1 MARNRIELF
10 KKVMAMEEVEEVPA
24 IPTVS
29 RWVGRFSGFSIK
41 ELFYNTEAMIKAQ
54 LKAQEAIGYD
64 ALFCY
69 YDAFYIPQAF
79 GCRLIFLSTG
89 ADVSPLEINNEEDIK
104 SLPMPDIIKEGRLP
118 LILDF
123 AKGLVGLPDR
133 RVPVLGLF
141 EGPFTTSARI
151 MGVEKMMRYL
161 IKNRSMVE
169 RMLDRIETFLSGFG
183 KVLFEIGID
192 GLIIA
197 DPVGSSTM
205 VSPKFYKEF
214 VLPFLKR
221 LIGKLSGPVILHVCG
236 DTQPILPLMV
246 ETGARFL
253 SLDQCMD
260 LRLARQIIGDRC
272 GIGGNVDPIILL
284 NGTPE
289 DVRQETLRC
298 LEMGGKKGYLLMAGC
313 AVPAETPFENLK
325 AMIDVAKRKR

>member
-1 MARNRIELF
+1 MVQNRIELF
-10 KKVMAMEEVEEVPA
+10 KKVMALEEVEEVLA

-29 RWVGRFSGFSIK
+29 RWVARFSDFSIK
-41 ELFYNTEAMIKAQ
+41 ELFYNPEAMIKAQ
-54 LKAQEAIGYD
+54 VRAQKAIGYD

-79 GCRLIFLSTG
+79 GCSLIFLSGG
-89 ADVSPLEINNEEDIK
+89 ADVSPLEINDEEDVKAIP
-104 SLPMPDIIKEGRLP
+104 LPDIRKDGRLP

-133 RVPVLGLF
+133 EVPVLGLF

-151 MGVEKMMRYL
+151 MGVEKMMRSL
-161 IKNRSMVE
+161 IKNRPMVE
-169 RMLDRIETFLSGFG
+169 RMLERIETFLLDFG
-183 KVLFEIGID
+183 QTLFNIGID

-221 LIGKLSGPVILHVCG
+221 LIDKLNGPVILHVCG
-236 DTQPILPLMV
+236 DTLPILNLMV

-260 LRLARQIIGDRC
+260 ITLARQIIGDRC

-289 DVRQETLRC
+289 DVRQETLKC
-298 LEMGGKKGYLLMAGC
+298 LEKGGRKGYLLMAGC
-313 AVPAETPFENLK
+313 SVPAEAPFENLK
-325 AMIDVAKRKR
+325 AMIDVAKKGK